1 MKKSVLGIALA
12 LLVAA
17 TLLTGALAADDVTVI
32 SSPGELIA
40 FRMSVN
46 DGNDYAGRTV
56 VLGDNIDL
64 SLQDI
69 NWTPIGTGTRSG
81 SGYTGKA
88 FKGTFDGR
96 GFTISG
102 LTIDATVSGANV
114 DDAYGLFGV
123 IDGATVTNLT
133 LANVHITVDRGECV
147 GGVVGLMV
155 NGSTVSNIEMDVGS
169 DITAV
174 RGLGGIVGRMTI
186 SGTIKNCVNEASIN
200 GSGANVGGIVGAAYY
215 TAVGSEMYITNC
227 KNYGAVTCTA
237 GVAGGIAGLSAAN
250 VSGCENHAVITG
262 NGTDV
267 AGIVAEQQNA
277 GSVTNCVNNADIT
290 NTNSGAYGTGG
301 IVGWLRYN
309 GSTSDYARKNV
320 IEVSG
325 NVNHGKISGGND
337 GGGIVGTVYNAAVV
351 TGNENYADSI
361 SGTTFAGGIV
371 GNLQFTETPLG
382 DIPAKDVSIS
392 NNISTTSLENIDANC
407 KGQYAYDNTSGT
419 EPGVVVTENSA
430 AWAAQI
436 GAQKYATLAGAMVAA
451 VEAGSATIELLGDIT
466 VTETVVLD
474 SADANI
480 TLDLCDHKITGENC
494 RVLWIK
500 SGSMTIVSTGGL
512 GGVITTVAAETDPI
526 NPASSVIRV
535 GSDDGEGTEAA
546 LTVGTYG
553 AWLDVSIIA
562 PDTYGISVFGEKTY
576 ETLTVYG
583 DVSATGPKAA
593 IAGSGNDVNTPT
605 TITIDGGS
613 TSAAAFAENYY
624 AIYHPQKGVLTV
636 RNCIIEGRGGIQM
649 CAGELVIEAGA
660 NIYAQDIGTH
670 GTIDGSDGAIID
682 GAAVSLVKRSGYG
695 DGNGP
700 ASVSIEGGS
709 FHSQDGTPIKLYSW
723 NGAEQPWAE
732 APTGFISGG
741 KFSNAVEPAWLAPGL
756 VYQLCVTDPIVGD
769 IYSYYSSLEAA
780 LENVKEDWVI
790 TQVGSTGS
798 VYTVKIDRADGS
810 EPVSYKLGAGIEL
823 TLPTLN
829 KPGYIFMGW
838 KCSDGHTHQANE
850 TVTVEKDMT
859 FTAVWSNL
867 PDIEP
872 GEPDEPVEP
881 DVPDFPFTDVSVNA
895 WYYEAVKYVYE
906 NGIMNGMDRYSFQP
920 NGTLTRAMVWTM
932 LARLDG
938 VDTEGGNSWYAKA
951 QEWATAN
958 SVSDGEN
965 PTGEVT
971 REQLVTM
978 LYRYAQYKGYDVS
991 IGEDTNIL
999 SYVDVDQVSDW
1010 AMEAFQWACG
1020 TGVIEGDENS
1030 ALTPKASTTRAQ
1042 AAAMFMRFIEL

>member
-32 SSPGELIA
+32 SSPDELIA
-40 FRMSVN
+40 FRNNVN
-46 DGNDYAGRTV
+46 NGDDYAGRTV

-64 SLQDI
+64 SLLDT

-81 SGYTGKA
+81 SGYTGNA

-102 LTIDATVSGANV
+102 LTIDATVSGDNV

-169 DITAV
+169 GITAV

-237 GVAGGIAGLSAAN
+237 GVVGGIAGLSAAN
-250 VSGCENHAVITG
+250 VSGCLNEGTITG
-262 NGTDV
+262 NGADV

-325 NVNHGKISGGND
+325 NVNYGIISGGND
-337 GGGIVGTVYNAAVV
+337 GGGIVGAVYNAAVV
-351 TGNENYADSI
+351 TGNENYAKSI
-361 SGTTFAGGIV
+361 SGKTFAGGIV
-371 GNLQFTETPLG
+371 GNLQFTETPIG
-382 DIPAKDVSIS
+382 SIPEIDVSIS
-392 NNISTTSLENIDANC
+392 NNISTTPLESIDAGC
-407 KGQYAYDNTSGT
+407 KGQFAYDNKSGT
-419 EPGVVVTENSA
+419 EPKVVVTENST
-430 AWAAQI
+430 AWAAKI
-436 GAQKYATLAGAMVAA
+436 GAQKYATLAGAMDAA
-451 VEAGSATIELLGDIT
+451 AEAGSATIQLLNDVT
-466 VTETVVLD
+466 LTETVVLD
-474 SADANI
+474 SADADI
-480 TLDLCDHKITGENC
+480 KLDLCDCNITGNNC

-500 SGSMTIVSTGGL
+500 SGSMAVVSTVGIGK
-512 GGVITTVAAETDPI
+512 IETVAAEVDAIDET
-526 NPASSVIRV
+526 SSVIRV
-535 GSDDGEGTEAA
+535 GSDDGKGNKAA

-553 AWLDVSIIA
+553 EQFDGLIEA
-562 PDTYGISVFGEKTY
+562 PATSGITVFGSNTY

-583 DVSATGPKAA
+583 DVSASGTKAA
-593 IAGSGNDVNTPT
+593 IAGGGNDVNTPT
-605 TITIDGGS
+605 NITIDGGS
-613 TSAAAFAENYY
+613 GSASASAENYY
-624 AIYHPQKGVLTV
+624 AIYHPQNGVLTV
-636 RNCIIEGRGGIQM
+636 RNCNIEGRGGIQM

-709 FHSQDGTPIKLYSW
+709 FHSEDGTPIKLYSW

-756 VYQLCVTDPIVGD
+756 VYQLCVTDPWD
-769 IYSYYSSLEAA
+769 EDSEREYSYYSSLEAA

-872 GEPDEPVEP
+872 GEPDEP

-920 NGTLTRAMVWTM
+920 NGTLTRAMIWTM

-951 QEWATAN
+951 QEWATATG
-958 SVSDGEN
+958 VSDGEN

-978 LYRYAQYKGYDVS
+978 LWRYAGSPTYTADLSGY
-991 IGEDTNIL
+991 IDTADI
-999 SYVDVDQVSDW
+999 SSW
-1010 AMEAFQWACG
+1010 AEQAMCWAVA

-1030 ALTPKASTTRAQ
+1030 ALTPKADTTRAQ

>member
-32 SSPGELIA
+32 SSPDELIA
-40 FRMSVN
+40 FRNSVN
-46 DGNDYAGRTV
+46 NGNDYEGSTV

-81 SGYTGKA
+81 SGYTGNA

-102 LTIDATVSGANV
+102 LTIDATVSGTNV

-123 IDGATVTNLT
+123 IDGATVTDLT

-155 NGSTVSNIEMDVGS
+155 NDSTVSNIEMDVGS
-169 DITAV
+169 GITAV

-186 SGTIKNCVNEASIN
+186 SGTIENCVNEASIN

-382 DIPAKDVSIS
+382 DIPPKDVSIS
-392 NNISTTSLENIDANC
+392 NNISTTSLENIDAGC
-407 KGQYAYDNTSGT
+407 KGQYAYDNEGGKN
-419 EPGVVVTENSA
+419 PNVVVTENST

-436 GAQKYATLAGAMVAA
+436 GAQKYATLAGAMDAA
-451 VEAGSATIELLGDIT
+451 AEADSATIELLGDIT

-480 TLDLCDHKITGENC
+480 TLDLCGHKITGENC

-500 SGSMTIVSTGGL
+500 SGSMAIVSTGGI

-535 GSDDGEGTEAA
+535 GSDDGKGTEAA

-562 PDTYGISVFGEKTY
+562 PATYGISVFGEKTY

-583 DVSATGPKAA
+583 DVSASGTRAA

-649 CAGELVIEAGA
+649 CAGELVIGEKTA
-660 NIYAQDIGTH
+660 IYAQKIGAH
-670 GTIDGSDGAIID
+670 GTIGGADGAIID

-695 DGNGP
+695 DGSGP
-700 ASVSIEGGS
+700 SVRIEGGS

-723 NGAEQPWAE
+723 DGTEEQPWDE

-741 KFSNAVEPAWLAPGL
+741 KFSSAVEPAWLAPEL
-756 VYQLCVTDPIVGD
+756 VYELCCTDPWYED
-769 IYSYYSSLEAA
+769 TDPEYSYYSTLEAA
-780 LENVKEDWVI
+780 LENVKENWDCVI
-790 TQVGSTGS
+790 TRVGTTAS
-798 VYTVKIDRADGS
+798 VYTVKIDQADGS

-838 KCSDGHTHQANE
+838 KCSYGHTHEAGE
-850 TVTVEKDMT
+850 TVTVDKDMT
-859 FTAVWSNL
+859 FTAVWSAL

-872 GEPDEPVEP
+872 GRPSQPDEP
-881 DVPDFPFTDVSVNA
+881 DVPDFPFTDVTVNA

-906 NGIMNGMDRYSFQP
+906 KGIMNGMDRYSFQP

-938 VDTEGGNSWYAKA
+938 VDTKGGNSWYAKA
-951 QEWATAN
+951 QEWATATG
-958 SVSDGEN
+958 VSDGEN

-978 LYRYAQYKGYDVS
+978 LWRYAGSPTYTAD
-991 IGEDTNIL
+991 L
-999 SYVDVDQVSDW
+999 SGYVDTADISSW
-1010 AMEAFQWACG
+1010 AQQAMCWAVA

-1030 ALTPKASTTRAQ
+1030 ALTPKADTTRAQ
-1042 AAAMFMRFIEL
+1042 AAAMLMRAIEL

>member
-32 SSPGELIA
+32 SSPDELIA
-40 FRMSVN
+40 FRNSVN
-46 DGNDYAGRTV
+46 DGNDYEGRTV

-81 SGYTGKA
+81 SGYTGNA

-102 LTIDATVSGANV
+102 LTIDATVSGDNV

-133 LANVHITVDRGECV
+133 LANVHITVNGGECV

-169 DITAV
+169 GITAV

-186 SGTIKNCVNEASIN
+186 SGTIENCVNEASIN

-237 GVAGGIAGLSAAN
+237 GVAGGIAGLSAAK

-351 TGNENYADSI
+351 TGNENYAESI
-361 SGTTFAGGIV
+361 SGETFAAGIV
-371 GNLQFTETPLG
+371 GNLQFTETPIG
-382 DIPAKDVSIS
+382 NIPMYGVSVY
-392 NNISTTSLENIDANC
+392 NNVSTTVSDKITANC
-407 KGQYAYDNTSGT
+407 TSDYVYIN
-419 EPGVVVTENSA
+419 EQHDENKITENSA

-436 GAQKYATLAGAMVAA
+436 GAQKYATLAGAMDAA
-451 VEAGSATIELLGDIT
+451 AEAGSATIQLLNDVT
-466 VTETVVLD
+466 LTETVVLD
-474 SADANI
+474 SADADI
-480 TLDLCDHKITGENC
+480 KLDLCDCNITGNNC

-500 SGSMTIVSTGGL
+500 SGSMAVVSTVGIGK
-512 GGVITTVAAETDPI
+512 IETVAAEVDAIDET
-526 NPASSVIRV
+526 SSVIRV
-535 GSDDGEGTEAA
+535 GSDDGKGNKAA

-553 AWLDVSIIA
+553 EQFDVLIEA
-562 PDTYGISVFGEKTY
+562 PATYGITVFGSNTY

-583 DVSATGPKAA
+583 DVSASGTKAA

-605 TITIDGGS
+605 TITIDGGG
-613 TSAAAFAENYY
+613 SASADNYY

-636 RNCIIEGRGGIQM
+636 GNCNIEGRGGIQM
-649 CAGELVIEAGA
+649 CAGELVIKEKTG
-660 NIYAQDIGTH
+660 IYAQNIGAH
-670 GTIDGSDGAIID
+670 GTIDGADGAIID

-695 DGNGP
+695 DGSGP
-700 ASVSIEGGS
+700 SVRIEGGS
-709 FHSQDGTPIKLYSW
+709 FHSEDGTPIKVYSW

-756 VYQLCVTDPIVGD
+756 VYQLCVTDPWD
-769 IYSYYSSLEAA
+769 EDSEREYSYYSSLEAA

-838 KCSDGHTHQANE
+838 KGSDGHTHQANE

-872 GEPDEPVEP
+872 GEPDEP

-932 LARLDG
+932 LARHDG

-951 QEWATAN
+951 QEWATATG
-958 SVSDGEN
+958 VSDGEN

-971 REQLVTM
+971 REQLITM
-978 LYRYAQYKGYDVS
+978 LWRYAGSPTYTAD
-991 IGEDTNIL
+991 L
-999 SYVDVDQVSDW
+999 SGYVDTADISSW
-1010 AMEAFQWACG
+1010 AEQAMCWAVA
-1020 TGVIEGDENS
+1020 TGVIEGDENA

>member
-32 SSPGELIA
+32 SSPDELIA
-40 FRMSVN
+40 FRNSVN
-46 DGNDYAGRTV
+46 NGNDYAGRTV

-64 SLQDI
+64 SLQNI

-81 SGYTGKA
+81 SGYKGNA

-102 LTIDATVSGANV
+102 LTIDATVSGDNV

-133 LANVHITVDRGECV
+133 LANVHITVNGGECV

-169 DITAV
+169 GITAV

-186 SGTIKNCVNEASIN
+186 SGTIENCVNEASIN
-200 GSGANVGGIVGAAYY
+200 GSDANVGGIVGAAYY

-262 NGTDV
+262 NDTDV

-277 GSVTNCVNNADIT
+277 GSVTNCVNYADIT
-290 NTNSGAYGTGG
+290 NNSGAYGTGG
-301 IVGWLRYN
+301 IVGWVRYN
-309 GSTSDYARKNV
+309 GAEASYARKNV
-320 IEVSG
+320 IKVSG
-325 NVNHGKISGGND
+325 NVNYGIIRGGND

-351 TGNENYADSI
+351 TGNENYAKSI
-361 SGTTFAGGIV
+361 SGKTFAGGIV
-371 GNLQFTETPLG
+371 GNLQFTETPIG
-382 DIPAKDVSIS
+382 SIPEIDVSIS
-392 NNISTTSLENIDANC
+392 NNISTTPLENIEAGC
-407 KGQYAYDNTSGT
+407 KGEYAYDNEGGKN
-419 EPGVVVTENSA
+419 PNVVVTENSA

-436 GAQKYATLAGAMVAA
+436 GAKKYATLAGAMDAA
-451 VEAGSATIELLGDIT
+451 AEAGSATIELLGDIT
-466 VTETVVLD
+466 VTETLVLD

-593 IAGSGNDVNTPT
+593 IAGGGNDVNTPT
-605 TITIDGGS
+605 NITIDGGS
-613 TSAAAFAENYY
+613 GSASASAENYY
-624 AIYHPQKGVLTV
+624 AIYHPQEGKLTV
-636 RNCIIEGRGGIQM
+636 RNCNIEGRGGIQM

-695 DGNGP
+695 DGNCP
-700 ASVSIEGGS
+700 TSVSIEGGS
-709 FHSQDGTPIKLYSW
+709 FHSQDGTPIKVYSW

-756 VYQLCVTDPIVGD
+756 VYQLCVTDPLD
-769 IYSYYSSLEAA
+769 EDSERKYSYYSSLEAA

-838 KCSDGHTHQANE
+838 KCSDGHTYQAGE
-850 TVTVEKDMT
+850 VITVEKDMT
-859 FTAVWSNL
+859 FTAIWSNL

-872 GEPDEPVEP
+872 GTPVVPDEPV
-881 DVPDFPFTDVSVNA
+881 VGDFPFTDVSVNA

-951 QEWATAN
+951 QEWATATG
-958 SVSDGEN
+958 VSDGEN

-971 REQLVTM
+971 REQLITM
-978 LYRYAQYKGYDVS
+978 LWRYAGSPTYTAD
-991 IGEDTNIL
+991 L
-999 SYVDVDQVSDW
+999 SGYVDTADISSW
-1010 AMEAFQWACG
+1010 AQQAMCWAVA

-1030 ALTPKASTTRAQ
+1030 ALTPKADTTRAQ
-1042 AAAMFMRFIEL
+1042 AAAMLMRAVEL

>member
-32 SSPGELIA
+32 SSPDELIA
-40 FRMSVN
+40 FRNSVN
-46 DGNDYAGRTV
+46 NGNDYAGRTV

-64 SLQDI
+64 SLQNI

-81 SGYTGKA
+81 SGYKGNA

-102 LTIDATVSGANV
+102 LTIDATVSGDNV

-133 LANVHITVDRGECV
+133 LANVHITVNGGECV

-169 DITAV
+169 GITAV

-186 SGTIKNCVNEASIN
+186 SGTIENCVNEASIN
-200 GSGANVGGIVGAAYY
+200 GSDANVGGIVGAAYY

-262 NGTDV
+262 NDTDV

-277 GSVTNCVNNADIT
+277 GSVTNCVNYADIT
-290 NTNSGAYGTGG
+290 NNSGAYGTGG
-301 IVGWLRYN
+301 IVGWVRYN
-309 GSTSDYARKNV
+309 GAEASYARKNV
-320 IEVSG
+320 IKVSG
-325 NVNHGKISGGND
+325 NVNYGIIRGGND

-351 TGNENYADSI
+351 TGNENYAKSI
-361 SGTTFAGGIV
+361 SGKTFAGGIV
-371 GNLQFTETPLG
+371 GNLQFTETPIG
-382 DIPAKDVSIS
+382 SIPEIDVSIS
-392 NNISTTSLENIDANC
+392 NNISTTPLENIEAGC
-407 KGQYAYDNTSGT
+407 KGEYAYDNEGGKN
-419 EPGVVVTENSA
+419 PNVVVTENSA

-436 GAQKYATLAGAMVAA
+436 GAKKYATLAGAMDAA
-451 VEAGSATIELLGDIT
+451 AEAGSATIELLGDIT
-466 VTETVVLD
+466 VTETLVLD

-593 IAGSGNDVNTPT
+593 IAGGGNDVNTPT
-605 TITIDGGS
+605 NITIDGGS
-613 TSAAAFAENYY
+613 GSASASAENYY
-624 AIYHPQKGVLTV
+624 AIYHPQEGKLTV
-636 RNCIIEGRGGIQM
+636 RNCNIEGRGGIQM

-695 DGNGP
+695 DGNCP
-700 ASVSIEGGS
+700 TSVSIEGGS
-709 FHSQDGTPIKLYSW
+709 FHSQDGTPIKVYSW

-756 VYQLCVTDPIVGD
+756 VYQLCVTDPLD
-769 IYSYYSSLEAA
+769 EDSERKYSYYSSLEAA

-838 KCSDGHTHQANE
+838 KCSDGHTYQAGE
-850 TVTVEKDMT
+850 VITVEKDMT
-859 FTAVWSNL
+859 FTAIWSNL

-872 GEPDEPVEP
+872 GTPVVPDEPV
-881 DVPDFPFTDVSVNA
+881 VGDFPFTDVSVNA

-971 REQLVTM
+971 REQLITM
-978 LYRYAQYKGYDVS
+978 LWRYAGSPTYTAD
-991 IGEDTNIL
+991 L
-999 SYVDVDQVSDW
+999 SGYVDTADISSW
-1010 AMEAFQWACG
+1010 AQQAMCWAVA

-1030 ALTPKASTTRAQ
+1030 ALTPKADTTRAQ
-1042 AAAMFMRFIEL
+1042 AAAMLMRAVEL

>member
-32 SSPGELIA
+32 SSPDELIA
-40 FRMSVN
+40 FRKSVN

-64 SLQDI
+64 SLQDK

-81 SGYTGKA
+81 SGYKGNA

-102 LTIDATVSGANV
+102 LTIDATVSGDDV

-133 LANVHITVDRGECV
+133 LANVHITVDGGECV

-169 DITAV
+169 GITAV

-277 GSVTNCVNNADIT
+277 GSVTNCVNYADIT
-290 NTNSGAYGTGG
+290 NNSGAYGTGG
-301 IVGWLRYN
+301 IVGWVRYN
-309 GSTSDYARKNV
+309 GGTTNYPRYGV
-320 IEVSG
+320 VEICG
-325 NVNHGKISGGND
+325 NVNYGIISGGND
-337 GGGIVGTVYNAAVV
+337 GGGIVGTVYNAAEV
-351 TGNENYADSI
+351 TGNENYAERI
-361 SGTTFAGGIV
+361 SGKTFAGGIV

-392 NNISTTSLENIDANC
+392 NNISTTPLENIDAGC
-407 KGQYAYDNTSGT
+407 KGEYAYDNTSGN

-436 GAQKYATLAGAMVAA
+436 GAKKYATLAGAMDAA
-451 VEAGSATIELLGDIT
+451 VEAGGATIELLGDIT

-480 TLDLCDHKITGENC
+480 TLDLCGHKITGENC

-605 TITIDGGS
+605 NITIDGGS
-613 TSAAAFAENYY
+613 GSASASAENYY
-624 AIYHPQKGVLTV
+624 AIYHPQEGKLTV
-636 RNCIIEGRGGIQM
+636 RNCNIEGRGGIQM
-649 CAGELVIEAGA
+649 CAGELVIKEKTG
-660 NIYAQDIGTH
+660 IYAQNIGAH
-670 GTIDGSDGAIID
+670 GTIDGADGAIIE

-695 DGNGP
+695 DGNSP
-700 ASVSIEGGS
+700 TSVSIEGGS
-709 FHSQDGTPIKLYSW
+709 FHSQDGTPIKVYSW

-756 VYQLCVTDPIVGD
+756 VYQLCVTDPWD
-769 IYSYYSSLEAA
+769 EDSEREYSYYSSLEAA

-872 GEPDEPVEP
+872 GEPSQPDEP

-971 REQLVTM
+971 REQLITM
-978 LYRYAQYKGYDVS
+978 LWRYAGSPTYTAD
-991 IGEDTNIL
+991 L
-999 SYVDVDQVSDW
+999 SGYVDTADISSW
-1010 AMEAFQWACG
+1010 AGQAMCWAVA
-1020 TGVIEGDENS
+1020 TGVIEGDENA

-1042 AAAMFMRFIEL
+1042 AAAMLMRAVEL

>member
-32 SSPGELIA
+32 SSPVELIA
-40 FRMSVN
+40 FRKSVN
-46 DGNDYAGRTV
+46 NGNDYAGRTV

-81 SGYTGKA
+81 SGYTGNA

-133 LANVHITVDRGECV
+133 LANVHITVNGGECV

-169 DITAV
+169 GITAV

-186 SGTIKNCVNEASIN
+186 SGTIENCVNEASIN

-215 TAVGSEMYITNC
+215 TAVSSEMYITNC

-250 VSGCENHAVITG
+250 VSGCENRAVITG

-277 GSVTNCVNNADIT
+277 GSVTNCVNYADIT
-290 NTNSGAYGTGG
+290 NNSGDYGTGG

-351 TGNENYADSI
+351 TGNENYAESI
-361 SGTTFAGGIV
+361 SGETFAAGIV
-371 GNLQFTETPLG
+371 GNLQFTETPIG

-392 NNISTTSLENIDANC
+392 NNISTTPLENIDAGC
-407 KGQYAYDNTSGT
+407 KGEYAYDNEGGKN
-419 EPGVVVTENSA
+419 PNVVVTENSA

-436 GAQKYATLAGAMVAA
+436 GAKKYATLAGAVDAA
-451 VEAGSATIELLGDIT
+451 AGYGSATIELMGNIT
-466 VTETVVLD
+466 VTETLVLD

-480 TLDLCDHKITGENC
+480 TLDLCDHKITGDNC

-500 SGSMTIVSTGGL
+500 SGSMAIVSTVGIGK
-512 GGVITTVAAETDPI
+512 IETVAAEVDAIDET
-526 NPASSVIRV
+526 SSVIRV
-535 GSDDGEGTEAA
+535 GSDDGKGNKAA

-553 AWLDVSIIA
+553 EQFDVLIEA
-562 PDTYGISVFGEKTY
+562 PATYGITVFGSNTY

-583 DVSATGPKAA
+583 DVSASGTKAA

-605 TITIDGGS
+605 TITIDGGG
-613 TSAAAFAENYY
+613 SASADNYY

-636 RNCIIEGRGGIQM
+636 GNCNIEGRGGIQM
-649 CAGELVIEAGA
+649 CAGELVIKEKTG
-660 NIYAQDIGTH
+660 IYAQNIGAH
-670 GTIDGSDGAIID
+670 GTIDGADGAIID

-695 DGNGP
+695 DGSGP
-700 ASVSIEGGS
+700 SVRIEGGS
-709 FHSQDGTPIKLYSW
+709 FHSEDGTPIKLYSW
-723 NGAEQPWAE
+723 DGTEEQPWDE

-741 KFSNAVEPAWLAPGL
+741 KFSSAVEPAWLAPGL
-756 VYQLCVTDPIVGD
+756 VYQLCVTDPWGED
-769 IYSYYSSLEAA
+769 SEREYSYYSSLEAA

-823 TLPTLN
+823 TLPALN
-829 KPGYIFMGW
+829 KPGYIFMSW

-872 GEPDEPVEP
+872 GEPDEP

-920 NGTLTRAMVWTM
+920 NGTLTRAMIWTM

-951 QEWATAN
+951 QEWATATG
-958 SVSDGEN
+958 VSDGEN

-971 REQLVTM
+971 REQLITM
-978 LYRYAQYKGYDVS
+978 LWRYAGSPTYTAD
-991 IGEDTNIL
+991 L
-999 SYVDVDQVSDW
+999 SGYVDTADISSW
-1010 AMEAFQWACG
+1010 AEQAMCWAVA
-1020 TGVIEGDENS
+1020 TGVIEGDENA

-1042 AAAMFMRFIEL
+1042 AAAMLMRFIEL

>member
-32 SSPGELIA
+32 SSPDELIA
-40 FRMSVN
+40 FRNRVN

-64 SLQDI
+64 SLQDK

-81 SGYTGKA
+81 SSYTGNA

-102 LTIDATVSGANV
+102 LTIDATVSGDNV

-133 LANVHITVDRGECV
+133 LANVHITVNGGECV

-169 DITAV
+169 GITAV

-186 SGTIKNCVNEASIN
+186 SGTIENCVNEASIN
-200 GSGANVGGIVGAAYY
+200 GSDANVGGIVGAAYY

-277 GSVTNCVNNADIT
+277 GSVTNCVNYADIT
-290 NTNSGAYGTGG
+290 NNSGAYGTGG
-301 IVGWLRYN
+301 IVGWVRYN
-309 GSTSDYARKNV
+309 GAEASYARKNV

-351 TGNENYADSI
+351 TGNENYAESI
-361 SGTTFAGGIV
+361 SGETFAAGIV
-371 GNLQFTETPLG
+371 GNLQFTETPIG
-382 DIPAKDVSIS
+382 NIPMYGVSVY
-392 NNISTTSLENIDANC
+392 NNVSTTVSDKITANC
-407 KGQYAYDNTSGT
+407 TSDYVYIN
-419 EPGVVVTENSA
+419 EQHDENKITENSA

-436 GAQKYATLAGAMVAA
+436 GAQKYATLAGAMDAA
-451 VEAGSATIELLGDIT
+451 AEAGSATIQLLNDVT
-466 VTETVVLD
+466 LTETVVLD
-474 SADANI
+474 SADADI
-480 TLDLCDHKITGENC
+480 KLDLCDCNITGNNC

-500 SGSMTIVSTGGL
+500 SGSMAVVSTVGIGK
-512 GGVITTVAAETDPI
+512 IETVAAEVDAIDET
-526 NPASSVIRV
+526 SSVIRV
-535 GSDDGEGTEAA
+535 GSDDGKGNKAA

-553 AWLDVSIIA
+553 EQFDVLIEA
-562 PDTYGISVFGEKTY
+562 PATYGITVFGSNTY

-583 DVSATGPKAA
+583 DVSASGTKAA

-605 TITIDGGS
+605 TITIDGGG
-613 TSAAAFAENYY
+613 SASADNYY

-636 RNCIIEGRGGIQM
+636 GNCNIEGRGGIQM
-649 CAGELVIEAGA
+649 CAGELVIKEKTG
-660 NIYAQDIGTH
+660 IYAQNIGAH
-670 GTIDGSDGAIID
+670 GTIDGADGAIID

-695 DGNGP
+695 DGSGP
-700 ASVSIEGGS
+700 SVRIEGGS
-709 FHSQDGTPIKLYSW
+709 FHSQDGTPIKVYSW

-756 VYQLCVTDPIVGD
+756 VYQLCVTDPWD
-769 IYSYYSSLEAA
+769 EDSEREYSYYSSLEAA

-838 KCSDGHTHQANE
+838 KCSDGHTHQAGE
-850 TVTVEKDMT
+850 VITVEKDMT

-872 GEPDEPVEP
+872 SQPDEP
-881 DVPDFPFTDVSVNA
+881 DVPDFPFTDVSANA
-895 WYYEAVKYVYE
+895 WYYEAVKYVYA

-920 NGTLTRAMVWTM
+920 NGTLTRAMIWTM

-938 VDTEGGNSWYAKA
+938 VDTEGGANWYAKA
-951 QEWATAN
+951 QEWATATG
-958 SVSDGEN
+958 VSDGEN
-965 PTGEVT
+965 PTSEVT
-971 REQLVTM
+971 REQLITM
-978 LYRYAQYKGYDVS
+978 LWRYAGSPTYTAD
-991 IGEDTNIL
+991 L
-999 SYVDVDQVSDW
+999 SGYVDTADISSW
-1010 AMEAFQWACG
+1010 AEQAMCWAVA

-1042 AAAMFMRFIEL
+1042 AAAMLMRAIEL

>member
-32 SSPGELIA
+32 SSPDELIA
-40 FRMSVN
+40 FRNSVN
-46 DGNDYAGRTV
+46 NGNDYEGRKV

-64 SLQDI
+64 SLQGI

-102 LTIDATVSGANV
+102 LTIDATVAGVNV

-133 LANVHITVDRGECV
+133 LANVHITVNRGECV

-169 DITAV
+169 GITAV

-186 SGTIKNCVNEASIN
+186 SGTIENCVNEASIN

-237 GVAGGIAGLSAAN
+237 GVAGGIAGLSAAK

-351 TGNENYADSI
+351 TGNENYAESI
-361 SGTTFAGGIV
+361 SGETFAAGIV
-371 GNLQFTETPLG
+371 GNLQFTETPIG

-392 NNISTTSLENIDANC
+392 NNISTTPLENIDAGC
-407 KGQYAYDNTSGT
+407 KGEYAYDNEGGKN
-419 EPGVVVTENSA
+419 PNVVVTENSA

-436 GAQKYATLAGAMVAA
+436 GAKKYATLAGAMDAA
-451 VEAGSATIELLGDIT
+451 AEAGSATIELLGDIT
-466 VTETVVLD
+466 VTETLVLD

-593 IAGSGNDVNTPT
+593 IAGGGNDVNTPT
-605 TITIDGGS
+605 NITIDGGS
-613 TSAAAFAENYY
+613 GSASASAENYY
-624 AIYHPQKGVLTV
+624 AIYHPQEGKLTV
-636 RNCIIEGRGGIQM
+636 RNCNIEGRGGIQM

-695 DGNGP
+695 DGNCP
-700 ASVSIEGGS
+700 TSVSIEGGS
-709 FHSQDGTPIKLYSW
+709 FHSQDGTPIKVYSW

-756 VYQLCVTDPIVGD
+756 VYQLCVTDPLD
-769 IYSYYSSLEAA
+769 EDSERKYSYYSSLEAA

-838 KCSDGHTHQANE
+838 KCSDGHTYQAGE
-850 TVTVEKDMT
+850 VITVEKDMT
-859 FTAVWSNL
+859 FTAIWSNL

-872 GEPDEPVEP
+872 GTPVVPDEPV
-881 DVPDFPFTDVSVNA
+881 VGDFPFTDVSVNA

-920 NGTLTRAMVWTM
+920 NGTLTRAMIWTM

-951 QEWATAN
+951 QEWATATG
-958 SVSDGEN
+958 VSDGEN

-971 REQLVTM
+971 REQLITM
-978 LYRYAQYKGYDVS
+978 LWRYAGSPTYTAD
-991 IGEDTNIL
+991 L
-999 SYVDVDQVSDW
+999 SGYVDTADISSW
-1010 AMEAFQWACG
+1010 AQQAMCWAVA

-1030 ALTPKASTTRAQ
+1030 ALTPKADTTRAQ
-1042 AAAMFMRFIEL
+1042 AAAMLMRAVEL

>member
-32 SSPGELIA
+32 SSPDELIA
-40 FRMSVN
+40 FRNSVN
-46 DGNDYAGRTV
+46 GGNDYAGRTV

-81 SGYTGKA
+81 SGYTGNA

-102 LTIDATVSGANV
+102 LTIDATVSGDNV

-123 IDGATVTNLT
+123 IYGATVTNLT
-133 LANVHITVDRGECV
+133 LANVHITVNGGECV

-169 DITAV
+169 GITAV

-186 SGTIKNCVNEASIN
+186 SGTIENCVNEASIN
-200 GSGANVGGIVGAAYY
+200 GSDANVGGIVGAAYY

-267 AGIVAEQQNA
+267 TGIVAEQQNA
-277 GSVTNCVNNADIT
+277 GSVTNCVNYADIT
-290 NTNSGAYGTGG
+290 NNSGAYGTGG
-301 IVGWLRYN
+301 IVGWVRYN
-309 GSTSDYARKNV
+309 GAEASYARKNV

-351 TGNENYADSI
+351 TGNENYAESI
-361 SGTTFAGGIV
+361 SGETFAAGIV
-371 GNLQFTETPLG
+371 GNLQFTETPIG
-382 DIPAKDVSIS
+382 NIPMYGVSVY
-392 NNISTTSLENIDANC
+392 NNVSTTVSDKITANC
-407 KGQYAYDNTSGT
+407 TSDYVYIN
-419 EPGVVVTENSA
+419 EQHDENKITENSA

-436 GAQKYATLAGAMVAA
+436 GAQKYATLAGAMDAA
-451 VEAGSATIELLGDIT
+451 AEAGSATIQLLNDVT
-466 VTETVVLD
+466 LTETVVLD
-474 SADANI
+474 SADADI
-480 TLDLCDHKITGENC
+480 KLDLCDCNITGNNC

-500 SGSMTIVSTGGL
+500 SGSMAVVSTVGIGK
-512 GGVITTVAAETDPI
+512 IETVAAEVDAIDET
-526 NPASSVIRV
+526 SSVIRV
-535 GSDDGEGTEAA
+535 GSDDGKGNKAA

-553 AWLDVSIIA
+553 EQFDVLIEA
-562 PDTYGISVFGEKTY
+562 PATYGITVFGSNTY

-583 DVSATGPKAA
+583 DVSASGTKAA

-605 TITIDGGS
+605 TITIDGGG
-613 TSAAAFAENYY
+613 SASADNYY

-636 RNCIIEGRGGIQM
+636 GNCNIEGRGGIQM
-649 CAGELVIEAGA
+649 CAGELVIKEKTG
-660 NIYAQDIGTH
+660 IYAQNIGAH
-670 GTIDGSDGAIID
+670 GTIDGADGAIID

-695 DGNGP
+695 DGSGP
-700 ASVSIEGGS
+700 SVRIEGGS
-709 FHSQDGTPIKLYSW
+709 FHSEDGTPIKLYSW
-723 NGAEQPWAE
+723 DGTEEQPWDE

-756 VYQLCVTDPIVGD
+756 VYQLCVTDPRGED
-769 IYSYYSSLEAA
+769 SKREYSYYSSLEAA

-838 KCSDGHTHQANE
+838 KGSDGHTHQANE

-872 GEPDEPVEP
+872 GEPDEPDEP

-938 VDTEGGNSWYAKA
+938 VNTEGGNSWYAKA

-1042 AAAMFMRFIEL
+1042 AAAMLMRFIEL

>member
-32 SSPGELIA
+32 SSPDELIA
-40 FRMSVN
+40 FRNSVN

-81 SGYTGKA
+81 SGYTGNA

-102 LTIDATVSGANV
+102 LTIDATVSGDNV

-133 LANVHITVDRGECV
+133 LANVHITVNGGECV

-169 DITAV
+169 GITAV

-186 SGTIKNCVNEASIN
+186 SGTIENCVNEASIN
-200 GSGANVGGIVGAAYY
+200 GSDANVGGIVGAAYY

-277 GSVTNCVNNADIT
+277 GSVTNCVNYADIT
-290 NTNSGAYGTGG
+290 NNSGAYGTGG
-301 IVGWLRYN
+301 IVGWVRYN
-309 GSTSDYARKNV
+309 GAEASYARKNV

-351 TGNENYADSI
+351 TGNENYAESI
-361 SGTTFAGGIV
+361 SGETFAAGIV
-371 GNLQFTETPLG
+371 GNLQFTETPIG
-382 DIPAKDVSIS
+382 NIPMYGVSVY
-392 NNISTTSLENIDANC
+392 NNVSTTVSDKITANC
-407 KGQYAYDNTSGT
+407 TSDYVYIN
-419 EPGVVVTENSA
+419 EQHDENKITENSA

-436 GAQKYATLAGAMVAA
+436 GAQKYATLAGAMDAA
-451 VEAGSATIELLGDIT
+451 AEAGSATIQLLNDVT
-466 VTETVVLD
+466 LTETVVLD
-474 SADANI
+474 SADADI
-480 TLDLCDHKITGENC
+480 KLDLCDCNITGNNC

-500 SGSMTIVSTGGL
+500 SGSMAVVSTVGIGK
-512 GGVITTVAAETDPI
+512 IETVAAEVDAIDET
-526 NPASSVIRV
+526 SSVIRV
-535 GSDDGEGTEAA
+535 GSDDGKGNKAA

-553 AWLDVSIIA
+553 EQFDVLIEA
-562 PDTYGISVFGEKTY
+562 PATYGITVFGSNTY

-583 DVSATGPKAA
+583 DVSASGTKAA

-605 TITIDGGS
+605 TITIDGGG
-613 TSAAAFAENYY
+613 SASADNYY

-636 RNCIIEGRGGIQM
+636 GNCNIEGRGGIQM
-649 CAGELVIEAGA
+649 CAGELVIKEKTG
-660 NIYAQDIGTH
+660 IYAQNIGAH
-670 GTIDGSDGAIID
+670 GTIDGADGAIID

-695 DGNGP
+695 DGSGP
-700 ASVSIEGGS
+700 SVRIEGGS
-709 FHSQDGTPIKLYSW
+709 FHSQDGTPIKVYSW

-756 VYQLCVTDPIVGD
+756 VYQLCVTDPLD
-769 IYSYYSSLEAA
+769 EDSERKYSYYSSLEAA

-838 KCSDGHTHQANE
+838 KCSDGHTYQAGE
-850 TVTVEKDMT
+850 VITVEKDMT
-859 FTAVWSNL
+859 FTAIWSNL

-872 GEPDEPVEP
+872 GTPVVPDEPV
-881 DVPDFPFTDVSVNA
+881 VGDFPFTDVSVNA

-971 REQLVTM
+971 REQLITM
-978 LYRYAQYKGYDVS
+978 LWRYAGSPTYTAD
-991 IGEDTNIL
+991 L
-999 SYVDVDQVSDW
+999 SGYVDTADISSW
-1010 AMEAFQWACG
+1010 AQQAMCWAVA

-1030 ALTPKASTTRAQ
+1030 ALTPKADTTRAQ
-1042 AAAMFMRFIEL
+1042 AAAMLMRAVEL

>member
-32 SSPGELIA
+32 SSPDELIA
-40 FRMSVN
+40 FRNNVN
-46 DGNDYAGRTV
+46 DGNDYEGRTV

-102 LTIDATVSGANV
+102 LTIDATVSGTNV

-133 LANVHITVDRGECV
+133 LANVHITVNGGECV

-155 NGSTVSNIEMDVGS
+155 NDSTVSNIEMDVGS
-169 DITAV
+169 GITTV
-174 RGLGGIVGRMTI
+174 RGLGGIVGRMTV
-186 SGTIKNCVNEASIN
+186 SGTIENCINEASIN

-215 TAVGSEMYITNC
+215 TADDSEMYITNC
-227 KNYGAVTCTA
+227 KNYGAVDCTA
-237 GVAGGIAGLSAAN
+237 GVVGGIAGLSAAN
-250 VSGCENHAVITG
+250 VSGCLNEGTITG
-262 NGTDV
+262 NGADV

-277 GSVTNCVNNADIT
+277 GSVTNCVNKANIT
-290 NTNSGAYGTGG
+290 NSSADYGTGG
-301 IVGWLRYN
+301 IVGWVRYN
-309 GSTSDYARKNV
+309 GAADSYARKNS

-325 NVNHGKISGGND
+325 NVNYGDIDGGND
-337 GGGIVGTVYNAAVV
+337 GGGIVGAVYNAAVV
-351 TGNENYADSI
+351 TGNENYAKSI
-361 SGTTFAGGIV
+361 SGKTFAGGIV
-371 GNLQFTETPLG
+371 GNLQFTETPIG
-382 DIPAKDVSIS
+382 SIPEIDVSIS
-392 NNISTTSLENIDANC
+392 NNISTTPLESIDAGC
-407 KGQYAYDNTSGT
+407 KGQFAYDNKSGT
-419 EPGVVVTENSA
+419 EPKVVVTENSA

-436 GAQKYATLAGAMVAA
+436 GAQKYATLAGAMDAA
-451 VEAGSATIELLGDIT
+451 VKAGSATIELLGDIT

-480 TLDLCDHKITGENC
+480 RLDLCGHKITGENC

-553 AWLDVSIIA
+553 AWFDVSIIA

-576 ETLTVYG
+576 ETLAVYG
-583 DVSATGPKAA
+583 DVYATGPKAA
-593 IAGSGNDVNTPT
+593 IAGSGNDVDTPT
-605 TITIDGGS
+605 TIIIDGGS
-613 TSAAAFAENYY
+613 ASAKNYY
-624 AIYHPQKGVLTV
+624 AIYHPQNGTLTV
-636 RNCIIEGRGGIQM
+636 RNCNIEGRGGIQM
-649 CAGELVIEAGA
+649 CAGELVVEAGA
-660 NIYAQDIGTH
+660 NIYAKNIGSH
-670 GTIDGSDGAIID
+670 GTIDGYDGAIID

-695 DGNGP
+695 GNSP

-709 FHSQDGTPIKLYSW
+709 FHSQDGTPIKVYSW

-741 KFSNAVEPAWLAPGL
+741 KFSNAVEPAWLAAGL
-756 VYQLCVTDPIVGD
+756 VYQLCVTDPIDGD
-769 IYSYYSSLEAA
+769 SIYSYYKTLEEA
-780 LENVKEDWVI
+780 LANADEYSAVTK
-790 TQVGSTGS
+790 VGSTGG
-798 VYTVKIDRADGS
+798 VYTVTIDKGDGS

-823 TLPTLN
+823 TLPAAPS

-872 GEPDEPVEP
+872 GEPDEP

>member
-32 SSPGELIA
+32 SSPDELIA
-40 FRMSVN
+40 FRKSVN
-46 DGNDYAGRTV
+46 DGNDYAGRKV

-64 SLQDI
+64 SLQGI

-102 LTIDATVSGANV
+102 LTIDATVAGVNV

-133 LANVHITVDRGECV
+133 LANVHITVNRGECV

-169 DITAV
+169 GITAV

-186 SGTIKNCVNEASIN
+186 SGTIENCVNEASIN

-237 GVAGGIAGLSAAN
+237 GVAGGIAGLSAAK

-277 GSVTNCVNNADIT
+277 GSVTNCVNYADIT
-290 NTNSGAYGTGG
+290 NNSGAYGTGG
-301 IVGWLRYN
+301 IVGWVRYN
-309 GSTSDYARKNV
+309 GGTTNYPRYGV
-320 IEVSG
+320 VEICG
-325 NVNHGKISGGND
+325 NVNYGIISGGND

-436 GAQKYATLAGAMVAA
+436 GAQKYATLAGAMDAA
-451 VEAGSATIELLGDIT
+451 AEAGSATIQLLNDVT
-466 VTETVVLD
+466 LTETVVLD
-474 SADANI
+474 SADADI
-480 TLDLCDHKITGENC
+480 KLDLCDCNITGNNC

-500 SGSMTIVSTGGL
+500 SGSMAVVSTVGIGK
-512 GGVITTVAAETDPI
+512 IETVAAEVDAIDET
-526 NPASSVIRV
+526 SSVIRV
-535 GSDDGEGTEAA
+535 GSDDGKGNKAA

-553 AWLDVSIIA
+553 EQFDVLIEA
-562 PDTYGISVFGEKTY
+562 PATYGITVFGSNTY

-583 DVSATGPKAA
+583 DVSASGTKAA

-605 TITIDGGS
+605 TITIDGGG
-613 TSAAAFAENYY
+613 SASADNYY

-636 RNCIIEGRGGIQM
+636 GNCNIEGRGGIQM
-649 CAGELVIEAGA
+649 CAGELVIKEKTG
-660 NIYAQDIGTH
+660 IYAQNIGAH
-670 GTIDGSDGAIID
+670 GTIDGADGAIID

-695 DGNGP
+695 DGSGP
-700 ASVSIEGGS
+700 SVRIEGGS
-709 FHSQDGTPIKLYSW
+709 FHSEDGTPIKLYSW
-723 NGAEQPWAE
+723 DGTEEQPWDE

-741 KFSNAVEPAWLAPGL
+741 KFSSAVEPAWLAPGL
-756 VYQLCVTDPIVGD
+756 VYQLCVTDPWD
-769 IYSYYSSLEAA
+769 EDSEREYSYYSSLEAA

-810 EPVSYKLGAGIEL
+810 EPVSCKLGAGIEL
-823 TLPTLN
+823 TLPALN

-838 KCSDGHTHQANE
+838 KCSDGHTYQANE

-859 FTAVWSNL
+859 FTAVWSAL

-872 GEPDEPVEP
+872 GQPSQPDEPET
-881 DVPDFPFTDVSVNA
+881 PDFPFTDVSVNA

-938 VDTEGGNSWYAKA
+938 VDTEGGANWYAKA
-951 QEWATAN
+951 QEWATATG
-958 SVSDGEN
+958 VSDGEN

-971 REQLVTM
+971 REQLITM
-978 LYRYAQYKGYDVS
+978 LWRYAGSPTYTAD
-991 IGEDTNIL
+991 L
-999 SYVDVDQVSDW
+999 SGYVDTADISSW
-1010 AMEAFQWACG
+1010 AGQAMCWAVA

-1042 AAAMFMRFIEL
+1042 AAAMLMRFIEL

>member
-1 MKKSVLGIALA
+1 MKKTVLGIALA

-32 SSPGELIA
+32 SSPDELIA
-40 FRMSVN
+40 FRNSVN
-46 DGNDYAGRTV
+46 NGNDYAGRTV

-64 SLQDI
+64 SLQNI

-81 SGYTGKA
+81 SGYTGNA
-88 FKGTFDGR
+88 FKGKFDGR

-102 LTIDATVSGANV
+102 LTIDATVSGDNV

-133 LANVHITVDRGECV
+133 LANVHITVNGGECV

-169 DITAV
+169 GITAV

-186 SGTIKNCVNEASIN
+186 SGTIENCVNEASVN
-200 GSGANVGGIVGAAYY
+200 GSDANVGGIVGAAYY

-277 GSVTNCVNNADIT
+277 GSVTNCVNYADIT
-290 NTNSGAYGTGG
+290 NNSGAYGTGG
-301 IVGWLRYN
+301 IVGWVRYN
-309 GSTSDYARKNV
+309 GAEASYARKNV

-325 NVNHGKISGGND
+325 NVNYGIISGGND
-337 GGGIVGTVYNAAVV
+337 GGGIVGTVYNAAVA
-351 TGNENYADSI
+351 TGNENYAERI
-361 SGTTFAGGIV
+361 SGKTFAGGIV

-436 GAQKYATLAGAMVAA
+436 GAQKYATLAGAMDAA
-451 VEAGSATIELLGDIT
+451 AEAGSATIQLLDDIT

-474 SADANI
+474 SAYANI

-500 SGSMTIVSTGGL
+500 SGSMAIVSTGGL

-613 TSAAAFAENYY
+613 GSASASAENYY
-624 AIYHPQKGVLTV
+624 AIYHPQEGKLTV
-636 RNCIIEGRGGIQM
+636 RNCNIEGRGGIQM

-695 DGNGP
+695 DGSGP
-700 ASVSIEGGS
+700 SVRIEGGS
-709 FHSQDGTPIKLYSW
+709 FHSEDGTPIKVYSW
-723 NGAEQPWAE
+723 NGAEQPWDE

-741 KFSNAVEPAWLAPGL
+741 KFSSAVEPAWLAPGL
-756 VYQLCVTDPIVGD
+756 VYQLCVTDPWD
-769 IYSYYSSLEAA
+769 EDSEREYSYYSSLEAA

-823 TLPTLN
+823 TLPALN

-872 GEPDEPVEP
+872 GEPDEPDEP

-951 QEWATAN
+951 QEWATATG
-958 SVSDGEN
+958 VSDGEN

-971 REQLVTM
+971 REQLITM
-978 LYRYAQYKGYDVS
+978 LWRYAGSPTYTAD
-991 IGEDTNIL
+991 L
-999 SYVDVDQVSDW
+999 SGYVDTADISSW
-1010 AMEAFQWACG
+1010 AGQAMCWAVA
-1020 TGVIEGDENS
+1020 TGVIEGDENG

>member
-1 MKKSVLGIALA
+1 
-12 LLVAA
+12 
-17 TLLTGALAADDVTVI
+17 
-32 SSPGELIA
+32 
-40 FRMSVN
+40 
-46 DGNDYAGRTV
+46 
-56 VLGDNIDL
+56 
-64 SLQDI
+64 
-69 NWTPIGTGTRSG
+69 
-81 SGYTGKA
+81 
-88 FKGTFDGR
+88 
-96 GFTISG
+96 
-102 LTIDATVSGANV
+102 
-114 DDAYGLFGV
+114 
-123 IDGATVTNLT
+123 
-133 LANVHITVDRGECV
+133 
-147 GGVVGLMV
+147 
-155 NGSTVSNIEMDVGS
+155 
-169 DITAV
+169 
-174 RGLGGIVGRMTI
+174 
-186 SGTIKNCVNEASIN
+186 
-200 GSGANVGGIVGAAYY
+200 
-215 TAVGSEMYITNC
+215 
-227 KNYGAVTCTA
+227 
-237 GVAGGIAGLSAAN
+237 
-250 VSGCENHAVITG
+250 
-262 NGTDV
+262 
-267 AGIVAEQQNA
+267 
-277 GSVTNCVNNADIT
+277 
-290 NTNSGAYGTGG
+290 
-301 IVGWLRYN
+301 
-309 GSTSDYARKNV
+309 
-320 IEVSG
+320 
-325 NVNHGKISGGND
+325 
-337 GGGIVGTVYNAAVV
+337 
-351 TGNENYADSI
+351 
-361 SGTTFAGGIV
+361 
-371 GNLQFTETPLG
+371 
-382 DIPAKDVSIS
+382 
-392 NNISTTSLENIDANC
+392 
-407 KGQYAYDNTSGT
+407 
-419 EPGVVVTENSA
+419 
-430 AWAAQI
+430 
-436 GAQKYATLAGAMVAA
+436 
-451 VEAGSATIELLGDIT
+451 
-466 VTETVVLD
+466 
-474 SADANI
+474 
-480 TLDLCDHKITGENC
+480 
-494 RVLWIK
+494 
-500 SGSMTIVSTGGL
+500 MTIVSTGGL

-546 LTVGTYG
+546 LTVGTYE

-562 PDTYGISVFGEKTY
+562 PATYGISVFGEKTY

-605 TITIDGGS
+605 NITIDGGS
-613 TSAAAFAENYY
+613 ASASASAENYY
-624 AIYHPQKGVLTV
+624 AIYHPQEGKLTV
-636 RNCIIEGRGGIQM
+636 RNCNVEGRGGIQM

-709 FHSQDGTPIKLYSW
+709 FHSKDGTPIKLYSW

-756 VYQLCVTDPIVGD
+756 VYQLCVTDPWD
-769 IYSYYSSLEAA
+769 EDSEREYSYYSSLEAA

-838 KCSDGHTHQANE
+838 KCSDGHTYQANE

-872 GEPDEPVEP
+872 GEPDEP

-920 NGTLTRAMVWTM
+920 NGTLTRAMIWTM

-938 VDTEGGNSWYAKA
+938 VDTEGGANWYAKA
-951 QEWATAN
+951 QEWATATG
-958 SVSDGEN
+958 VSDGEN

-971 REQLVTM
+971 REQLITM
-978 LYRYAQYKGYDVS
+978 LWRYAGSPTYTAD
-991 IGEDTNIL
+991 L
-999 SYVDVDQVSDW
+999 SGYVDTADISSW
-1010 AMEAFQWACG
+1010 AGQAMCWAVA
-1020 TGVIEGDENS
+1020 TGVIEGDENA
-1030 ALTPKASTTRAQ
+1030 ALTPKADTTRAQ

>member
-1 MKKSVLGIALA
+1 MKKSVFGIALA

-32 SSPGELIA
+32 SSPDELIA
-40 FRMSVN
+40 FRNSVN
-46 DGNDYAGRTV
+46 GGNDYAGRTV

-81 SGYTGKA
+81 SGYTGNA

-102 LTIDATVSGANV
+102 LTIGATVSGANV

-133 LANVHITVDRGECV
+133 LANVHITVNGGECV

-169 DITAV
+169 GITAV

-351 TGNENYADSI
+351 TGNENYAESI
-361 SGTTFAGGIV
+361 SGETFAGGIV

-392 NNISTTSLENIDANC
+392 NNISTTPLENIDAGC
-407 KGQYAYDNTSGT
+407 KGEYAYDNEGGKN
-419 EPGVVVTENSA
+419 PNVVVTENSA

-436 GAQKYATLAGAMVAA
+436 GAQKYATLAGAMDAA
-451 VEAGSATIELLGDIT
+451 AEAGSATIQLLNDVT
-466 VTETVVLD
+466 LTETVVLD
-474 SADANI
+474 SAEANI
-480 TLDLCDHKITGENC
+480 TLDLCGHKITGENC

-583 DVSATGPKAA
+583 DVSASGTRAA

-605 TITIDGGS
+605 NITIDGGS
-613 TSAAAFAENYY
+613 GSASASAENYY
-624 AIYHPQKGVLTV
+624 AIYHPQEGKLTV
-636 RNCIIEGRGGIQM
+636 RNCNIEGRGGIQM

-660 NIYAQDIGTH
+660 NIYAKDIGTH

-695 DGNGP
+695 DGSGP
-700 ASVSIEGGS
+700 SVSIEGGS
-709 FHSQDGTPIKLYSW
+709 FHSQDGTPIKVYSW

-741 KFSNAVEPAWLAPGL
+741 KFSSAVEPAWLAPGL
-756 VYQLCVTDPIVGD
+756 VYQLCVTDPWD
-769 IYSYYSSLEAA
+769 EDSEREYSYYSSLEAA

-838 KCSDGHTHQANE
+838 KCSDGHTHQAGE
-850 TVTVEKDMT
+850 VITVEKDMT
-859 FTAVWSNL
+859 FTAVWSAL

-872 GEPDEPVEP
+872 GEPDEP

-906 NGIMNGMDRYSFQP
+906 KGIMNGMDRYSFQP

-971 REQLVTM
+971 REQLITM
-978 LYRYAQYKGYDVS
+978 LWRYAGSPTYTAD
-991 IGEDTNIL
+991 L
-999 SYVDVDQVSDW
+999 SGYVDTADISSW
-1010 AMEAFQWACG
+1010 AGQAMCWAVA
-1020 TGVIEGDENS
+1020 TGVIEGDENA
-1030 ALTPKASTTRAQ
+1030 ALTPKADTTRAQ
-1042 AAAMFMRFIEL
+1042 AAAMLMRAIEL